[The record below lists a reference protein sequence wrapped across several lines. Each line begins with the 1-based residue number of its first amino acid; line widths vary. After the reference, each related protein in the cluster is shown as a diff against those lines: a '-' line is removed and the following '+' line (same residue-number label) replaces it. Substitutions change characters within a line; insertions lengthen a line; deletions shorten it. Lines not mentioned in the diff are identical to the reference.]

1 MTMNSINNTYKS
13 FLNTLGVA
21 KTPYFR
27 QQSIPAVSVNVGD
40 VNATQ
45 NTAASNTQTQDNQG
59 SSRKKLFGI
68 IGISV
73 GSALLL
79 TVIGLFTLSKG
90 FSGNVARRLRK
101 ISDGA
106 KKAIYDLTTQSQ
118 ELTESQKIKLGLH
131 KGVQHFADAMQ
142 ASSNIS
148 AIKDSAMLKLLKKMR
163 LQPMVNSV
171 DRFFKNKLILKTKNV
186 AYNEAEYATIQFC
199 NYLEKLA
206 KQKNAPELA
215 QKAKQIMA
223 DYSAKFSAPNH
234 IKRSEEAWESMQGLH
249 SDVYNRLFKPKGG
262 FFKNLKQFRSYITTD
277 LIAPRRNVIDR
288 EIRQA
293 KAGISNNLT
302 DVNGAIK
309 EAFNDLKVSINPRN
323 DKAVDIV
330 KKINKLLEEGK
341 NLKGATEAQ
350 TRARLFADIKVNLD
364 ELSGIAQKD
373 IKDPNDLKLARQ
385 RIAKFY
391 DIIKPDFYKKGLAQE
406 AITDVKN
413 MFEQGAQSKE
423 YQLAH
428 KYMKTMNTKLNNAI
442 YQEMNVYE
450 KMAELAV
457 GSAPSDIL
465 GILAPTALGV
475 GMIVNADN
483 KDERIS
489 KTLTQGVP
497 ILGGVGVTYYGT
509 VRGYTGAK
517 NLMLGLGSGWILNI
531 IGTKVDEY
539 VKKYRGE
546 QQKLKSAFESWT
558 KLQKT
563 QNSRNEQNG

>member
-1 MTMNSINNTYKS
+1 MNINSINNTYKN
-13 FLNTLGVA
+13 FLDTLNVS
-21 KTPYFR
+21 KQPYVTP
-27 QQSIPAVSVNVGD
+27 QQSMPAAVNIGSINPNV
-40 VNATQ
+40 Q
-45 NTAASNTQTQDNQG
+45 NNHEKSN
-59 SSRKKLFGI
+59 KKLFGI

-90 FSGNVARRLRK
+90 FSGNIARKLRK
-101 ISDGA
+101 ISDSA
-106 KKAIYDLTTQSQ
+106 KKAIYDLSTQSQ
-118 ELTESQKIKLGLH
+118 ELTESQKVKLRLH

-148 AIKDSAMLKLLKKMR
+148 AVKDSAMLKLLKK
-163 LQPMVNSV
+163 LHLEPMVNYI
-171 DRFFKNKLILKTKNV
+171 DKFFKNKLILKTKNV
-186 AYNEAEYATIQFC
+186 AYNEAEYATIAFC

-206 KQKNAPELA
+206 KEKNSPELA
-215 QKAKQIMA
+215 RKAKEIMS
-223 DYSAKFSAPNH
+223 DYSAKYSAPNH
-234 IKRSEEAWESMQGLH
+234 IKRSEEAWESMHGLH
-249 SDVYNRLFKPKGG
+249 DEVYNRLFKQKHG
-262 FFKNLKQFRSYITTD
+262 FLNNLKQLRSYVTTD
-277 LIAPRRNVIDR
+277 LIAPRRNVVNR

-293 KAGISNNLT
+293 KARISNNLT
-302 DVNGAIK
+302 DVNEAIK
-309 EAFNDLKVSINPRN
+309 DAFSDLKISINPRN
-323 DKAVDIV
+323 DRAVDIV
-330 KKINKLLEEGK
+330 KKINKLLDEGK
-341 NLKGATEAQ
+341 NLKGEAEAKS
-350 TRARLFADIKVNLD
+350 RAKLFENIKLHLD
-364 ELSGIAQKD
+364 ELSLIAKKD
-373 IKDPNDLKLARQ
+373 LKDPNDLKLAQQ
-385 RIAKFY
+385 RISKFY
-391 DIIKPDFYKKGLAQE
+391 EIIKPEFYKKGLAQE

-423 YQLAH
+423 YKLAH
-428 KYMKTMNTKLNNAI
+428 KYMKEMNTKLNNAI

-457 GSAPSDIL
+457 GSAPSDII

-475 GMIVNADN
+475 GMVINADN

-546 QQKLKSAFESWT
+546 QQKLKAAFESWT

-563 QNSRNEQNG
+563 QTSQNIENN

>member
-1 MTMNSINNTYKS
+1 MSINSINNTFKN
-13 FLNTLGVA
+13 FLNSTGVL
-21 KTPYFR
+21 KTPYGAS
-27 QQSIPAVSVNVGD
+27 QSIPAAAVNVGNIGD
-40 VNATQ
+40 INYAQTS
-45 NTAASNTQTQDNQG
+45 AASNTQDN
-59 SSRKKLFGI
+59 SSAPNRKKLFGI

-90 FSGNVARRLRK
+90 FSGNIARKLRK

-118 ELTESQKIKLGLH
+118 ELTESQKIKLRLH
-131 KGVQHFADAMQ
+131 KGIQHFADAMQ

-148 AIKDSAMLKLLKKMR
+148 AVKDSAMLKLLKKMH
-163 LQPMVNSV
+163 LQPMVNSI
-171 DRFFKNKLILKTKNV
+171 DKFFKNKLILKTKNV

-199 NYLEKLA
+199 SYVEKLA
-206 KQKNAPELA
+206 KQKNSPELA
-215 QKAKQIMA
+215 RKAKQILSE
-223 DYSAKFSAPNH
+223 YSAKFSAQNH
-234 IKRSEEAWESMQGLH
+234 VKRSEEAWESMHGLH
-249 SDVYNRLFKPKGG
+249 TDVYNRLFKQEGG
-262 FFKNLKQFRSYITTD
+262 FFKNLKQLRSYITTD
-277 LIAPRRNVIDR
+277 LIAPRKSVIDR
-288 EIRQA
+288 EIRSA
-293 KAGISNNLT
+293 KANISNNLT
-302 DVNGAIK
+302 DVNDAIK
-309 EAFNDLKVSINPRN
+309 DAFNDLKISINPRN
-323 DKAVDIV
+323 NAAVSIV
-330 KKINKLLEEGK
+330 QNIRKLLDEGK
-341 NLKGATEAQ
+341 SLKGATEAQ
-350 TRARLFADIKVNLD
+350 AREKLFQKIKIYLD

-373 IKDPNDLKLARQ
+373 IKDAQELKLARQ
-385 RIAKFY
+385 RISKFY
-391 DIIKPDFYKKGLAQE
+391 DVIKPDFYKKGLAQE

-413 MFEQGAQSKE
+413 MFESGAKSKE

-428 KYMKTMNTKLNNAI
+428 KYMKNMNTKLNNAI
-442 YQEMNVYE
+442 YQEMNVYD

-475 GMIVNADN
+475 GMVVNADN

-517 NLMLGLGSGWILNI
+517 NLVLGLGSGWILNI

-546 QQKLKSAFESWT
+546 QKKLKSAFESWT

-563 QNSRNEQNG
+563 QNSQDV

>member
-1 MTMNSINNTYKS
+1 MPINSVNNTYKN
-13 FLNTLGVA
+13 FLNTLGVT
-21 KTPYFR
+21 KPQYP
-27 QQSIPAVSVNVGD
+27 QQSTPAAVSVGD
-40 VNATQ
+40 INTPQ
-45 NTAASNTQTQDNQG
+45 TAAASQDNQKH
-59 SSRKKLFGI
+59 SSKKLFGI
-68 IGISV
+68 IGISL

-90 FSGNVARRLRK
+90 FSGNIARKLRK
-101 ISDGA
+101 ISDRA
-106 KKAIYDLTTQSQ
+106 KKAIYELTTQSQ

-131 KGVQHFADAMQ
+131 KGIQHFADAMQ

-148 AIKDSAMLKLLKKMR
+148 AVKDSAMLKLLKKMH
-163 LQPMVNSV
+163 LQPMVNSI
-171 DRFFKNKLILKTKNV
+171 DKFFKNKLILKTKNV
-186 AYNEAEYATIQFC
+186 AYNESEYATIEFC

-206 KQKNAPELA
+206 KQKNCPQLA

-223 DYSAKFSAPNH
+223 DYSAKFSAPQH
-234 IKRSEEAWESMQGLH
+234 TKRSEEAWESMHDLH
-249 SDVYNRLFKPKGG
+249 TDVYNRLFKPKGG
-262 FFKNLKQFRSYITTD
+262 FLRNLKQFRSYITTD
-277 LIAPRRNVIDR
+277 LIAPRRSVIDR

-293 KAGISNNLT
+293 KAKISNNLT
-302 DVNGAIK
+302 DVNDAIK
-309 EAFNDLKVSINPRN
+309 DAFNDLKISINPRN
-323 DKAVDIV
+323 DSAVEIV
-330 KKINKLLEEGK
+330 KKINKLLDEGK
-341 NLKGATEAQ
+341 NLKGATEAK
-350 TRARLFADIKVNLD
+350 TRAELFANIKQNLD
-364 ELSGIAQKD
+364 ELSKIAQND
-373 IKDPNDLKLARQ
+373 IKDPADLKLARQ

-391 DIIKPDFYKKGLAQE
+391 DIIKPEFYKKGLAQE

-413 MFEQGAQSKE
+413 LFEQGAQSKE
-423 YQLAH
+423 YKLAH
-428 KYMKTMNTKLNNAI
+428 KYMKNMNTKLNNAL

-517 NLMLGLGSGWILNI
+517 NLLLGLGSGWILNI

-539 VKKYRGE
+539 VKKYRVE
-546 QQKLKSAFESWT
+546 QKKLKSAFESWT

-563 QNSRNEQNG
+563 ENSQNVING